1 MCNNPVD
8 ALAEDLITFF
18 PMMLKK
24 VIRLDT
30 VYIKN
35 LPNTEPI
42 KILPLNQLMVLG
54 ILHEEGD
61 LPISKLCKKLTIS
74 SPQMTIIID
83 KLVDLNLVYRVH
95 NEQDRR
101 TININI
107 TGKGKEYSLEILE
120 IVKENL
126 KNKLINLSSEDLL
139 ILLNSIEVTKRIF
152 KKME

>member
-8 ALAEDLITFF
+8 ALAENLITFL

-35 LPNTEPI
+35 LPHTVPI

-54 ILHEEGD
+54 ILHEEGG

-74 SPQMTIIID
+74 SPQMTIVID
-83 KLVDLNLVYRVH
+83 KLVGLDLVYRVH
-95 NEQDRR
+95 NEEDRR

-107 TGKGKEYSLEILE
+107 TKKGKEYCLEILE
-120 IVKENL
+120 IAKKNL

-139 ILLNSIEVTKRIF
+139 ILLNSIEVTKSIF
-152 KKME
+152 KKLE

>member
-8 ALAEDLITFF
+8 ALAENLITFL

-30 VYIKN
+30 VYTKN
-35 LPNTEPI
+35 LPYTEPI

-54 ILHEEGD
+54 ILHEEGG
-61 LPISKLCKKLTIS
+61 LSISKLCKKLTIS
-74 SPQMTIIID
+74 SPQMTIVID

-107 TGKGKEYSLEILE
+107 TEKGEEYSLEILE
-120 IVKENL
+120 IAKENL

-139 ILLNSIEVTKRIF
+139 ILLNSIEVTKSIL
-152 KKME
+152 KKLE

>member
-8 ALAEDLITFF
+8 ALAENLITFL

-24 VIRLDT
+24 VIKLDT

-35 LPNTEPI
+35 FPHTVPV

-54 ILHEEGD
+54 IINEEGG
-61 LPISKLCKKLTIS
+61 LPISILCKKLTIS
-74 SPQMTIIID
+74 SPQMTIVID
-83 KLVDLNLVYRVH
+83 KLVGLNLVYRVH
-95 NEQDRR
+95 NKKDRR

-107 TGKGKEYSLEILE
+107 TEKGKEYCLEIIE
-120 IVKENL
+120 IAKENL

-139 ILLNSIEVTKRIF
+139 VLLNSIEVTKNIL
-152 KKME
+152 KKLE

>member
-8 ALAEDLITFF
+8 ALAENLITFL

-30 VYIKN
+30 VYTKN
-35 LPNTEPI
+35 LPYTEPI

-54 ILHEEGD
+54 ILHEEGG

-74 SPQMTIIID
+74 SPQMTIVID

-107 TGKGKEYSLEILE
+107 TEKGEEYSLEILE
-120 IVKENL
+120 IAKENL

-139 ILLNSIEVTKRIF
+139 ILLNSIEVTKSIL
-152 KKME
+152 KKLE